1 MSHWQDYTKFGFRER
16 SRANISKSFRKQAVI
31 DPHDEDC
38 ANIKEAWP
46 SALCNSPCTFLVARP
61 SVRQRTSEVQNDPQE
76 LTLAA
81 ITAHYRTPP
90 RRATC
95 GCSKRTKRKRPQV
108 SWKDLLPSCI
118 MACLATIKVGSSV
131 STPAGWLHNR
141 KAAIDPLLEQENLRN
156 ATVTE
161 RARRKLPVTQ
171 RC

>member
-38 ANIKEAWP
+38 ANTKEAWP

-81 ITAHYRTPP
+81 ITAHYSPK
-90 RRATC
+90 TC
-95 GCSKRTKRKRPQV
+95 NLWMLETNKAETSTSIVERPSAFV
-108 SWKDLLPSCI
+108 YHGLPCNNKGWLECI
-118 MACLATIKVGSSV
+118 N
-131 STPAGWLHNR
+131 TPAGWLHNG

>member
-38 ANIKEAWP
+38 ANTKEAWP

-95 GCSKRTKRKRPQV
+95 GCSKRTKRKRQV

-131 STPAGWLHNR
+131 ST
-141 KAAIDPLLEQENLRN
+141 LRPVGC
-156 ATVTE
+156 TMG
-161 RARRKLPVTQ
+161 RLPSILYWSRRI
-171 RC
+171 